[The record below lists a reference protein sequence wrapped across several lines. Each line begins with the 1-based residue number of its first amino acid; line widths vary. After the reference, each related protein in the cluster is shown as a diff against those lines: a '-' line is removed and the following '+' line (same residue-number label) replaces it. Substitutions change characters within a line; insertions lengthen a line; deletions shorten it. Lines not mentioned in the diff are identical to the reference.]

1 MVPTCIERVLSK
13 LLSELHEITLGK
25 GDLVFETSLFGMCTS
40 LENLV
45 VVVVETDDVHAS
57 ELDDLTGRA
66 TDTAANIQHAHV
78 VLELHL
84 VGEVVLVAGK
94 GLQERF
100 PRGETAEV
108 EGLRPGFFVEV
119 GGEVVV
125 AGFQEGGRVVS
136 DGYGRNR

>member
-1 MVPTCIERVLSK
+1 MRRRP
-13 LLSELHEITLGK
+13 LHLIGI
-25 GDLVFETSLFGMCTS
+25 VIQP
-40 LENLV
+40 
-45 VVVVETDDVHAS
+45 
-57 ELDDLTGRA
+57 DDL
-66 TDTAANIQHAHV
+66 AARENR
-78 VLELHL
+78 HL
-84 VGEVVLVAGK
+84 ARGFPHSAADVEDFHRSVYPDAVGEVVLVAGK